1 MTEPLKPASSPNGM
15 FSEPPREKN
24 FPTTAVAIAAVAVV
38 ILVAVLVMLGRRDG
52 RAMNPNVEQP
62 LAPYASSLA
71 ISDVQMSES
80 TSLSGGKSTYIDG
93 KIANHGNSTVTGVT
107 VQALFANDTSM
118 PPQIQTVAL
127 NLIRTRE
134 PYVDTQPVSAAPIA
148 PGGQADFR
156 LIFENVQDNW
166 NQKQPELH
174 IVQVGTR

>member
-1 MTEPLKPASSPNGM
+1 
-15 FSEPPREKN
+15 
-24 FPTTAVAIAAVAVV
+24 
-38 ILVAVLVMLGRRDG
+38 
-52 RAMNPNVEQP
+52 
-62 LAPYASSLA
+62 
-71 ISDVQMSES
+71 
-80 TSLSGGKSTYIDG
+80 
-93 KIANHGNSTVTGVT
+93 
-107 VQALFANDTSM
+107 M